1 MPSVKML
8 ERRIEAD
15 RAAVAA
21 SRALFKQA
29 MNRKVGSTAG
39 LATGFAAGLAGGWW
53 AMAGHKRRRD
63 QALRCPAPKRHP
75 SEVRAKETKWDILR
89 TIMMVSMPLWQ
100 KMLMPSAPPDD
111 SH

>member
-1 MPSVKML
+1 MPNVKTL

-21 SRALFKQA
+21 SRALFKA
-29 MNRKVGSTAG
+29 AVNRKVGSTAG
-39 LATGFAAGLAGGWW
+39 LASGFAAGFAGGWL
-53 AMAGHKRRRD
+53 AMGSHKRRRD
-63 QALRCPAPKRHP
+63 QELRCPPREHP
-75 SEVRAKETKWDILR
+75 PRELRAKETKWDILR